1 MNEFLQRAAKNAKQA
16 EVFEVRSRRTPV
28 RFEANELKQVQT
40 KESFS
45 TALRILKDG
54 RVGFASASGAITPEA
69 LASMAEDTARF
80 GPEANYTLPGA
91 GPKIKVEIYDPAM
104 EQVTLESMVDLG
116 RGLIAKLR
124 DHTPELYCE
133 GAVTRS
139 VSTLHLANT
148 EGVDISY
155 QRSVFSVSF
164 EGVLAREGDL
174 LFVGDDAS
182 SCKPF
187 TDVSNLVRTMT
198 GQLQQARVLARL
210 ESGRMPVIFS
220 PRGVASSLMSPL
232 AVAFNGKMVVDG
244 ASPLRDRKGEEV
256 FSSIFSLHD
265 DSTLPLRP
273 GSSPCDDEG
282 LSSRRTPLVE
292 DGVVKNFL
300 FDLNTAALAGVE
312 STGSGR
318 RTGGLPGPG
327 LSSLVIAEGDSS
339 LEQML
344 KGISSGLLVEVV
356 MGAEQGNLL
365 SGDFTGNVLLG
376 YAISGGQLAGRVKDT
391 VISGNA
397 FQLLG
402 QAAAASREAEWVGGI
417 LRSPYI
423 LCPEVSVAA
432 RMV

>member
-45 TALRILKDG
+45 TALRIIKDG
-54 RVGFASASGAITPEA
+54 RVGFASASGAVSPEV
-69 LASMAEDTARF
+69 LASMAEDTSRF
-80 GPEANYTLPGA
+80 GPEANYSLPGPS
-91 GPKIKVEIYDPAM
+91 PKIKVEIYDPAM
-104 EQVTLESMVDLG
+104 EEVTPESMVELG

-148 EGVDISY
+148 QGVDITY

-174 LFVGDDAS
+174 LFVGDDAFS
-182 SCKPF
+182 SKAIQ
-187 TDVSNLVRTMT
+187 DVSGLVKTMT
-198 GQLQQARVLARL
+198 AQLEQARVLARL
-210 ESGRMPVIFS
+210 DSGAMPVIFS

-244 ASPLRDRKGEEV
+244 ASPLRDRRGDAV
-256 FSSIFSLHD
+256 FSSIFSLSD

-273 GSSPCDDEG
+273 GTSPCDDEG
-282 LSSRRTPLVE
+282 VSSRRTALVE
-292 DGVVKNFL
+292 NGVVRNFL
-300 FDLNTAALAGVE
+300 FDIHTAALAGTE

-327 LSSLVIAEGDSS
+327 LSSLVIEGGDTT
-339 LEQML
+339 LEEMI
-344 KGISSGLLVEVV
+344 KGIQNGLLVEVV
-356 MGAEQGNLL
+356 MGAEQGNIL

-402 QAAAASREAEWVGGI
+402 QAAAASREADWVGGI
-417 LRSPYI
+417 LHSPYI